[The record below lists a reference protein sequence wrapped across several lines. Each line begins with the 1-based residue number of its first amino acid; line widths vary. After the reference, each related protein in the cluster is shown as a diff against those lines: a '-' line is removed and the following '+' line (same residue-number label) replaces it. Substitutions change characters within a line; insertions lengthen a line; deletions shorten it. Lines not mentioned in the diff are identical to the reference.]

1 MPGVSSLENARGSYL
16 NFHQN
21 QLVLFYYVHFSIC
34 LHKLLLHP
42 SFAHT
47 PTFCPLA
54 FSPYRMRSL
63 WHFHF
68 LSCQLRSL
76 PCCEWDN
83 PARWRLLLLTQ
94 RASCVLLHTAAFPAT
109 LFSGRPNL
117 PDFDK
122 FFLDPVRNT
131 KWFSPKANFFCPFI
145 SYVPLTSYFIAINAI
160 IQNNVRTWASFYC
173 LA

>member
-1 MPGVSSLENARGSYL
+1 MCISWTFSSPIKFILAFVYTNSYCNL
-16 NFHQN
+16 S
-21 QLVLFYYVHFSIC
+21 LVHI
-34 LHKLLLHP
+34 
-42 SFAHT
+42 

-54 FSPYRMRSL
+54 FSPCRMRSP

-83 PARWRLLLLTQ
+83 TALWCLLLLTQ
-94 RASCVLLHTAAFPAT
+94 RARTAASPTT

-122 FFLDPVRNT
+122 FLLDPGHNT
-131 KWFSPKANFFCPFI
+131 RCFSPKASFLCPFI
-145 SYVPLTSYFIAINAI
+145 LYVGDFNS
-160 IQNNVRTWASFYC
+160 C
-173 LA
+173 